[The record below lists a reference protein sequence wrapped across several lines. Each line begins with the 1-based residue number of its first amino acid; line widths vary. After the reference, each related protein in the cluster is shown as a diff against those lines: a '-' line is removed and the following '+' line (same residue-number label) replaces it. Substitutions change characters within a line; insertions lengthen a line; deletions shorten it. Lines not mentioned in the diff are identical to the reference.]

1 LRSRQKKRKR
11 KATKE
16 LKNHEAA
23 GTDGEGSPTEQL
35 PRIDP
40 VGEGAPREHRKV
52 VRIAREMFTSSIEED
67 VTGNISRFAFVQ
79 KVIAIV
85 TFKFIWNTYT
95 ICISLIARFV
105 REKRVLFPL
114 PQM

>member
-1 LRSRQKKRKR
+1 MRSRQKKRKR

-16 LKNHEAA
+16 LKNLEAA
-23 GTDGEGSPTEQL
+23 GTDGEGSSTEQL

-67 VTGNISRFAFVQ
+67 VTGMIMSHTKLRLICMRPGPDRNAF
-79 KVIAIV
+79 
-85 TFKFIWNTYT
+85 
-95 ICISLIARFV
+95 
-105 REKRVLFPL
+105 
-114 PQM
+114 